1 MKKKTRRI
9 RRKRGKGSSKLYFDA
24 STHDAILR
32 FQKSDSDEERDKIYT
47 SEILPAFDKLA
58 ENLIFISGLYKGID
72 QRVRDELVTDE
83 VSIGDYV
90 LTGGELPSL
99 VILDTVIRLIPKV
112 LNSYESAK
120 TDSFSTELFSSQSI
134 QHLR

>member
-58 ENLIFISGLYKGID
+58 ENLIFIHGFSKPFGGFESLKNDCVSFLYETLEKFDATRGTKAFSYFN
-72 QRVRDELVTDE
+72 VVAKNW
-83 VSIGDYV
+83 
-90 LTGGELPSL
+90 
-99 VILDTVIRLIPKV
+99 LII
-112 LNSYESAK
+112 
-120 TDSFSTELFSSQSI
+120 QSKKKI
-134 QHLR
+134 KNNRRHRIISKKHAG